1 MSSTIQIHTAEVQRI
16 LGPAPPGKFH
26 HAGRGIIFHLKF
38 DFSSLISDSE
48 TIYNEK
54 ILKLAFNVSELTF
67 LQAKQQIIEDRL
79 QIANDRNESHAVIEV
94 I

>member
-1 MSSTIQIHTAEVQRI
+1 M
-16 LGPAPPGKFH
+16 
-26 HAGRGIIFHLKF
+26 
-38 DFSSLISDSE
+38 
-48 TIYNEK
+48 IYNEK

-79 QIANDRNESHAVIEV
+79 QIANNRNESHAVIEV